1 MRSTGPTSRR
11 SADKNATVALGYSE
25 RHPASAGCR
34 SVMRVR
40 TALLLPLA
48 AAVLW
53 PVSSLAAQAVDRTD
67 TPRRGALRV
76 TFDPET
82 MTWERNFTPAGRA
95 GIGAALNGDSAA
107 ATVPSV
113 ALIQQ
118 DTRTLT
124 GLAGYIAS
132 LGHDLLAIRAE
143 RRVMPIGLEYGIS
156 NRLSLGLVVP
166 IVRVQVRTGYALHPP
181 GGDLGFGPRT
191 SADSARYTAFFS
203 SLGTALAALNDSIH
217 AISNP
222 YGCPS
227 AACARAEATLAFGD
241 SLSQT
246 LSHAVFGTQDTTA
259 RYLPVAGSDAGRQ
272 ITALIAGLQHALAD
286 TFHVSSFS
294 NDAFVLPA
302 TSIADPADIAA
313 LYAARTDS
321 LGLAPYG
328 DTPRRLRFFAG
339 DVEVQAKL
347 RLLVTDNAA
356 AAAALV
362 VRLPTG
368 HQDSPNDPFDIA
380 TGDHQTDLEG
390 RFTGE
395 VTLLHRLWLNG
406 SLRVAR
412 QLPGPRVRR
421 VGPADDPFLPA
432 TSLARLR
439 WDPGDYVALDVAP
452 MFRFSRRF
460 AAGFTASYYAQG
472 QDRYGFFSPQDSV
485 AFATQI
491 GGPADVSVLDAGTA
505 IRWTRLGVAV
515 TYAGPRLEGGFS
527 VEQTVSGAG
536 GLVPVA
542 TVFRIVMRQTIL
554 LF

>member
-1 MRSTGPTSRR
+1 MRTRI
-11 SADKNATVALGYSE
+11 
-25 RHPASAGCR
+25 
-34 SVMRVR
+34 
-40 TALLLPLA
+40 ALLLPLA
-48 AAVLW
+48 AAVLRL
-53 PVSSLAAQAVDRTD
+53 VSSLAAQAVDRTD

-82 MTWERNFTPAGRA
+82 MTWERNFTPTGRA
-95 GIGAALNGDSAA
+95 GIGAALTGDSAA
-107 ATVPSV
+107 AVLHSV

-156 NRLSLGLVVP
+156 NRLSLGVMLP
-166 IVRVQVRTGYALHPP
+166 IVRVQVRAGYTLHPP
-181 GGDLGFGPRT
+181 GANVGFGPRS
-191 SADSARYTAFFS
+191 SADSARYTAFFNN
-203 SLGTALAALNDSIH
+203 LDVALLQLQDSI
-217 AISNP
+217 SNGH
-222 YGCPS
+222 YGCTGSPPTCRAQAVYDS
-227 AACARAEATLAFGD
+227 AQALRQVLD
-241 SLSQT
+241 
-246 LSHAVFGTQDTTA
+246 HAVFGTPDTAA

-294 NDAFVLPA
+294 NDAFLLPA

-321 LGLAPYG
+321 LDLAPYG

-347 RLLVTDNAA
+347 RLLVSEDAA
-356 AAAALV
+356 AAAAFV

-368 HQDSPNDPFDIA
+368 HQDSPNDPFDIS

-421 VGPADDPFLPA
+421 VGPADDPFLPV

-439 WDPGDYVALDVAP
+439 WDPGDYIALDVAP

-460 AAGFTASYYAQG
+460 AAGITASYYAQG

-542 TVFRIVMRQTIL
+542 TLFRIVIRQTIL

>member
-1 MRSTGPTSRR
+1 MR
-11 SADKNATVALGYSE
+11 A
-25 RHPASAGCR
+25 
-34 SVMRVR
+34 R

-48 AAVLW
+48 AAILR
-53 PVSSLAAQAVDRTD
+53 PASFIAAQAVDRTD

-76 TFDPET
+76 TFDPVT

-107 ATVPSV
+107 ATLPSV

-143 RRVMPIGLEYGIS
+143 RRVMPIGLEYGIN
-156 NRLSLGLVVP
+156 NRLSLGVMIP
-166 IVRVQVRTGYALHPP
+166 IVRVQVRAGYTLHPP
-181 GGDLGFGPRT
+181 GANVGFGPRS
-191 SADSARYTAFFS
+191 SADSARYTAFFNT
-203 SLGTALAALNDSIH
+203 LDAALLQLQDSIINGH
-217 AISNP
+217 
-222 YGCPS
+222 YGCTGSPPTCRAQAVYDS
-227 AACARAEATLAFGD
+227 AQALRQVLD
-241 SLSQT
+241 
-246 LSHAVFGTQDTTA
+246 HAVFGTVDTA
-259 RYLPVAGSDAGRQ
+259 GRYLPVAGSDAGRQ

-294 NDAFVLPA
+294 DAFLLPA

-313 LYAARTDS
+313 LYGARTDS
-321 LGLAPYG
+321 LDLAPYG

-339 DVEVQAKL
+339 DVEVQAKY
-347 RLLVTDNAA
+347 RLLVTDAA
-356 AAAALV
+356 AAAAAVV

-368 HQDSPNDPFDIA
+368 HQDSPNDPFDIS
-380 TGDHQTDLEG
+380 TGDHQTDVEG
-390 RFTGE
+390 RFTAE

-406 SLRVAR
+406 SVRVAR
-412 QLPGPRVRR
+412 QLSGPRVRR
-421 VGPADDPFLPA
+421 VGPVDNPFLPA

-491 GGPADVSVLDAGTA
+491 GGSPDVSLLDAGTA